1 MAGITGGGRTL
12 VVNLVADT
20 KRFGA
25 GINNAKRDIGGLR
38 GSINRLGS
46 MAGPALA
53 GATAMVGAFATKLAV
68 DGVKAAADEEQAVR
82 QLDGVL
88 KNLGFPNA
96 TQQVEDWI
104 SSQQQAVGVSDNE
117 LRPAFQRLMLSTKD
131 VEDAQKLANLAMD
144 ISAATG
150 KPLEGVANALGK
162 AYDGNV
168 GALGRLG
175 LGLDAATLKSGD
187 MNSITKE
194 LADRF
199 GGSAAANADT
209 YKGKIDRLTEGFG
222 ELQESFGQGFLD
234 GLSAADDGMGDL
246 AGTMFNAQGTAHDLG
261 KSIGDLVGPLTTAF
275 GFTQDLKNMT
285 QELYDT
291 ADQAPILLQPFIKG
305 LENLNNPLSAVK
317 NLTYEIVHNIEILQ
331 GAWDKLFNN
340 NPGIGGGGGGGSW
353 GNGNARPAQAP
364 RPTGAASGYT
374 PGASTRSVFDK
385 NATDQP
391 TIIIQAGVG
400 DPVAIAREVDRVLRL
415 SNTRLGA

>member
-1 MAGITGGGRTL
+1 MAGIGGGRTL

-20 KRFGA
+20 KKFGT
-25 GINNAKRDIGGLR
+25 GLNQAKRDVGGFR
-38 GSINRLGS
+38 GALNRLGG

-53 GATAMVGAFATKLAV
+53 GAAAAAGAFAVKLGV
-68 DGVKAAADEEQAVR
+68 DGVQAAAAEEQAVT

-88 KNLGFPNA
+88 KNLGLPNA

-104 SSQQQAVGVSDNE
+104 SAQQRATGVSDSE
-117 LRPAFQRLMLSTKD
+117 LRPSIQRLVTSTKD
-131 VEDAQKLANLAMD
+131 VTEAQKLATLAMD

-150 KPLEGVANALGK
+150 KPLETVTAALGK

-175 LGLDAATLKSGD
+175 LGIDAATIKSGD
-187 MNSITKE
+187 LDLITQQLSDK
-194 LADRF
+194 F
-199 GGSAAANADT
+199 GGSASRNADT
-209 YKGKIDRLTEGFG
+209 YAGKINILKEGFG

-246 AGTMFNAQGTAHDLG
+246 AGTMFDAQGSAHDLG

-291 ADQAPILLQPFIKG
+291 TDQAPIWLQPFIKG

-317 NLTYEIVHNIEILQ
+317 NLTYEIRHNIELLQ
-331 GAWDKLFNN
+331 DAWDTFFNN

-353 GNGNARPAQAP
+353 GNGNGRPAQAP

-385 NATDQP
+385 TATDQP

>member
-20 KRFGA
+20 KRFGT
-25 GINNAKRDIGGLR
+25 GINNAKKDIGGLR
-38 GSINRLGS
+38 GSISRLGS

-53 GATAMVGAFATKLAV
+53 GAAAMAGAFAVKLGI

-88 KNLGFPNA
+88 NKLGFPNA

-104 SSQQQAVGVSDNE
+104 STQQRATGVSDNE

-162 AYDGNV
+162 AYDGNA

-187 MNSITKE
+187 VSQITKE
-194 LADRF
+194 LTDRF
-199 GGSAAANADT
+199 GGSASANAET
-209 YKGKIDRLTEGFG
+209 YKGKVDRLTEGFG
-222 ELQESFGQGFLD
+222 ELQEAFGAGFLE
-234 GLSAADDGMGDL
+234 GLSGAEGGVGDL
-246 AGTMFNAQGTAHDLG
+246 TGTMKDLEPAMNDVGKAISELLLDVAPLITAVADLKTAWDEFKKDSPDNEWAKG
-261 KSIGDLVGPLTTAF
+261 VKDALTTAF
-275 GFTQDLKNMT
+275 DPFTSTLSKIYAIIDAIDDLKYIGVTPEINT
-285 QELYDT
+285 
-291 ADQAPILLQPFIKG
+291 
-305 LENLNNPLSAVK
+305 NLNPG
-317 NLTYEIVHNIEILQ
+317 
-331 GAWDKLFNN
+331 GAKGPIDFGAFR
-340 NPGIGGGGGGGSW
+340 PG
-353 GNGNARPAQAP
+353 
-364 RPTGAASGYT
+364 RPTAPSSGYT

-385 NATDQP
+385 TATDQP